1 MSLSVAIV
9 PVTPFAQNCS
19 IAMCNSTKKAAI
31 VDPGGEIERIIQQ
44 LQSMQ
49 AIPEKILLT
58 HGHIDHAGAAKA
70 LSRELNIPIIGPH
83 KGDLFWLEGLAQQ
96 AAMFSFKQVESFVP
110 DEWLEDG
117 ATVTVG
123 ELKLQVIHA
132 PGHTPGHVV
141 FYNEEN
147 KLAWVG
153 DVIFQGSIGRTDFPQ
168 GNFDQ
173 LISSIK
179 NKLFP
184 LGDEVT
190 FIPGHGP
197 ESTFGHERQF
207 NPFVSGKHG

>member
-9 PVTPFAQNCS
+9 PVTPFAQNCTVV
-19 IAMCNSTKKAAI
+19 MCNKTKKAAI
-31 VDPGGEIERIIQQ
+31 TDPGGDIELILEQ
-44 LQSMQ
+44 LKAMD
-49 AIPEKILLT
+49 ALPEKILLT
-58 HGHIDHAGAAKA
+58 HGHIDHAGASKELA
-70 LSRELNIPIIGPH
+70 RILNIPIIGPH
-83 KGDLFWLEGLAQQ
+83 KGDLFWLEGLDKQ
-96 AAMFSFKQVESFVP
+96 AAMFNFKQVESFVP

-117 ATVTVG
+117 ETVTVG
-123 ELKLQVIHA
+123 ELTLQVIHA

-141 FYNEEN
+141 FYNKEN

-153 DVIFQGSIGRTDFPQ
+153 DVLFQGSIGRTDFPQ

-184 LGDEVT
+184 LGDDIT

>member
-9 PVTPFAQNCS
+9 PVTAFAQNCS

-31 VDPGGEIERIIQQ
+31 VDPGGDTPLIIKQ
-44 LQSMQ
+44 LQAMQ

-70 LSRELNIPIIGPH
+70 LARELNIPIIGPH
-83 KGDLFWLEGLAQQ
+83 KADLFWLQGLAQQ
-96 AAMFSFKQVESFVP
+96 AAMFNFKQVESFVP

-123 ELKLQVIHA
+123 ETLLQVIHA

-153 DVIFQGSIGRTDFPQ
+153 DVLFQGSIGRTDFPQ